1 MEIMISES
9 VTSLER
15 IRCWFGIGLGDG
27 FEGVRVVFF
36 CFFWGGGY
44 SLVEVRLGGG
54 LRVVTTVGG
63 VLCRRI
69 IPSQLLLFAFSHY
82 SSPSIS
88 ACFFAII
95 PLIFFSAGSPTI
107 LSLLYPSPGVCTF
120 WSSWGEGGTPPC
132 EYPLAF
138 GNIPLMVFFG
148 AHPFTNPGIPILH
161 LCVLNSPLF
170 PYRYPNVFHARF
182 APCSLLCM
190 LLSTNKC
197 PNLPLSLA
205 LQYLST
211 SNRERNIPPN
221 VPPFTIVQLAEMSI
235 L

>member
-1 MEIMISES
+1 M
-9 VTSLER
+9 
-15 IRCWFGIGLGDG
+15 
-27 FEGVRVVFF
+27 
-36 CFFWGGGY
+36 
-44 SLVEVRLGGG
+44 GGG
-54 LRVVTTVGG
+54 LGVVTTIGG
-63 VLCRRI
+63 YYVVELS
-69 IPSQLLLFAFSHY
+69 PSQLLLFAFSHY

-95 PLIFFSAGSPTI
+95 PLILISARSSTI

-120 WSSWGEGGTPPC
+120 WSSWGEGGTPTWTPPC

-148 AHPFTNPGIPILH
+148 AHPFTNPGISILP

-170 PYRYPNVFHARF
+170 SYRYPNVFHARF

-197 PNLPLSLA
+197 PNLPPSLA

-211 SNRERNIPPN
+211 SNRERNTPPN

>member
-1 MEIMISES
+1 M
-9 VTSLER
+9 VVWGW
-15 IRCWFGIGLGDG
+15 IR
-27 FEGVRVVFF
+27 
-36 CFFWGGGY
+36 
-44 SLVEVRLGGG
+44 RLGWYY
-54 LRVVTTVGG
+54 VVE
-63 VLCRRI
+63 LS
-69 IPSQLLLFAFSHY
+69 PSQLLLFAFSHY

-95 PLIFFSAGSPTI
+95 PLILFSARSSTI

-138 GNIPLMVFFG
+138 GNIPLMVFFW
-148 AHPFTNPGIPILH
+148 AHPFTNPGIPILP

-197 PNLPLSLA
+197 PNLPPSLA
-205 LQYLST
+205 LHIYL
-211 SNRERNIPPN
+211 PPTEN
-221 VPPFTIVQLAEMSI
+221 AIYHQMFRRLQLSS
-235 L
+235 

>member
-1 MEIMISES
+1 MFF
-9 VTSLER
+9 L
-15 IRCWFGIGLGDG
+15 FLLG
-27 FEGVRVVFF
+27 
-36 CFFWGGGY
+36 GGGY
-44 SLVEVRLGGG
+44 SLLEVRLGGG
-54 LRVVTTVGG
+54 LGVVTTVGG

-69 IPSQLLLFAFSHY
+69 IPISTFAICIFTLLFPVNIRMFFLLLY
-82 SSPSIS
+82 PS
-88 ACFFAII
+88 F
-95 PLIFFSAGSPTI
+95 FFSARSSTI

-148 AHPFTNPGIPILH
+148 AHPFTNPGIPILP

-197 PNLPLSLA
+197 PNLPPSLASLLLSLLLLLLYNIYLPPTENA
-205 LQYLST
+205 IYHQMFRRLQLS
-211 SNRERNIPPN
+211 S
-221 VPPFTIVQLAEMSI
+221 
-235 L
+235 

>member
-1 MEIMISES
+1 M
-9 VTSLER
+9 
-15 IRCWFGIGLGDG
+15 
-27 FEGVRVVFF
+27 
-36 CFFWGGGY
+36 
-44 SLVEVRLGGG
+44 EVRLGGG

-63 VLCRRI
+63 VLCSRI

-107 LSLLYPSPGVCTF
+107 LSLLYPGVCTF

-148 AHPFTNPGIPILH
+148 AHPFTNPGIPILP